1 MISSSV
7 ECSLNAS
14 DVEELIETGQVRD
27 DDSGIVLCMTDAE
40 CKQAR
45 DRLSSIID

>member
-14 DVEELIETGQVRD
+14 DVQELIDTGQVRD

-40 CKQAR
+40 CKR
-45 DRLSSIID
+45 TRERLCCVEE

>member
-14 DVEELIETGQVRD
+14 DLEELIENGQVRD

-40 CKQAR
+40 CKRAR
-45 DRLSSIID
+45 EELSRVED

>member
-7 ECSLNAS
+7 ECSLNTS
-14 DVEELIETGQVRD
+14 DLQQLIEIGQVRD

-40 CKQAR
+40 CKRAR
-45 DRLSSIID
+45 EELSRVED